1 MNPEPRTLNPEPSA
15 ARRPFALVAAAL
27 LLTAVTATAQETTPQ
42 ALPVD
47 GEPFAGKLV
56 GVDDQWR
63 LTFRD
68 DGQTRQLPAEELVRW
83 GTCVE
88 PTEQPLL
95 VLADGGLLVAEVLT
109 IDAEKLTVESAL
121 FGRLTLPLETV
132 AGVVFQLPPVA
143 ARRDRLLDR
152 VGSAKGDADSVWLL
166 NGDEISGLIEAV
178 QQDTVRVQAD
188 IGPIAIEI
196 ARIAALVF
204 NPDLKQQPEPTDLR
218 AWLGTTDGSRLLATQ
233 LELDDKSLRLTTS
246 AGLIWKTDPGELVWL
261 QPSADRVVYLS
272 DLEPTDYRHEPFL
285 NLSWPYRTDRSV
297 TGTHLRADGR
307 IYFKGLG
314 THSAARLSYRLD
326 ESYERFEAELAIDD
340 STEGH
345 GSVQYRILVDGTEK
359 YASPIV
365 RGNDPPLSVKVE
377 MTGAKRL
384 ELIVDYAEQAD
395 QQDHANW
402 LDARLIRAAEEP

>member
-1 MNPEPRTLNPEPSA
+1 MNSEPRTLNPEPSA
-15 ARRPFALVAAAL
+15 PRRRLASIAIAW
-27 LLTAVTATAQETTPQ
+27 LLTVTTATAQE
-42 ALPVD
+42 AVPVD
-47 GEPFAGKLV
+47 GEPFAGQLV
-56 GVDDQWR
+56 GVDAEWQ

-95 VLADGGLLVAEVLT
+95 VLADGGLLAAEVLA
-109 IDAEKLTVESAL
+109 IDAENLTVDSAL
-121 FGRLTLPLETV
+121 FGRLALPLETV
-132 AGVVFQLPPVA
+132 AGVVFQLPPVP

-152 VGSAKGDADSVWLL
+152 VGTAEGHADSVWLL

-178 QQDTVRVQAD
+178 DEDTVRVQAD
-188 IGPIAIEI
+188 VGPIPIEI

-204 NPDLKQQPEPTDLR
+204 NPDLKQQPKPTGPR
-218 AWLGTTDGSRLLATQ
+218 AWIGTTDGSRLLATQ
-233 LELDDKSLRLTTS
+233 LQLDDKRLRLTTS
-246 AGLIWKTDPGELVWL
+246 AGLTWKTDPGELVWL
-261 QPSADRVVYLS
+261 QPFGGRAVYLS

-285 NLSWPYRTDRSV
+285 NLSWPYQTDRSV

-326 ESYERFEAELAIDD
+326 ESYARFEAELAIDD
-340 STEGH
+340 STESR

-365 RGNDPPLSVKVE
+365 RGSDPPLSVKVE
-377 MTGAKRL
+377 TTDAKRL

-402 LDARLIRAAEEP
+402 LNARLIRAKEEP

>member
-1 MNPEPRTLNPEPSA
+1 MTIACVLI
-15 ARRPFALVAAAL
+15 V
-27 LLTAVTATAQETTPQ
+27 TTATAQETAPQ
-42 ALPVD
+42 AVPVD
-47 GEPFAGKLV
+47 GEPFAGQLV

-68 DGQTRQLPAEELVRW
+68 NGQTRQLPAEELVRW

-95 VLADGGLLVAEVLT
+95 VLADGGLLVAEVLA

-143 ARRDRLLDR
+143 VQRDRLLDR
-152 VGSAKGDADSVWLL
+152 VGSAEGHADSVWLL

-178 QQDTVRVQAD
+178 GQDTVRVQAD

-204 NPDLKQQPEPTDLR
+204 NPDLKQHPEPTDPR
-218 AWLGTTDGSRLLATQ
+218 AWLGTTDGSRLLATR

-246 AGLIWKTDPGELVWL
+246 AGLTWKTDPGELVWL
-261 QPSADRVVYLS
+261 QSLGGRAVYLS

-285 NLSWPYRTDRSV
+285 NLTWPYRTDRSV
-297 TGTHLRADGR
+297 TGTHLRSDGR

-326 ESYERFEAELAIDD
+326 DPYERFEAELAIDD

-345 GSVQYRILVDGTEK
+345 GSVQYRILVDGVEK
-359 YASPIV
+359 YASPII
-365 RGNDPPLSVKVE
+365 RGNDPPLSVKVDT
-377 MTGAKRL
+377 TGAKRL

-402 LDARLIRAAEEP
+402 LDARLIRVADEP

>member
-1 MNPEPRTLNPEPSA
+1 MNPEPPALRC
-15 ARRPFALVAAAL
+15 RFASIAIAWLLVA
-27 LLTAVTATAQETTPQ
+27 TTATAQE
-42 ALPVD
+42 AVPVD
-47 GEPFAGKLV
+47 GEPFAGQLT
-56 GVDDQWR
+56 GVDAQWR

-68 DGQTRQLPAEELVRW
+68 DGQTRQLPAKELVRW
-83 GTCVE
+83 GTCPE

-109 IDAEKLTVESAL
+109 IDAETLTVDSVL

-132 AGVVFQLPPVA
+132 AGVVFQLPPVS

-152 VGSAKGDADSVWLL
+152 VGSAEGHADSVWLL

-178 QQDTVRVQAD
+178 DEDTVRVQAD
-188 IGPIAIEI
+188 IGPISIEI

-204 NPDLKQQPEPTDLR
+204 NPDLKQQPKSTGPR
-218 AWLGTTDGSRLLATQ
+218 AWLGTSDGSRLLATR
-233 LELDDKSLRLTTS
+233 LELDDKRLRLTTS
-246 AGLIWKTDPGELVWL
+246 AALTWKTDPGELVWL
-261 QPSADRVVYLS
+261 QPLGGRAVYLS
-272 DLEPTDYRHEPFL
+272 DLEPTDYRHEPYL
-285 NLSWPYRTDRSV
+285 NLTWPYRTDRSV

-307 IYFKGLG
+307 VYFKGLG
-314 THSAARLSYRLD
+314 THSAAWLSYRLD
-326 ESYERFEAELAIDD
+326 EPYERFEAELAIDD

-345 GSVQYRILVDGTEK
+345 GSVQYRILVDGVEK

-365 RGNDPPLSVKVE
+365 RGNDPPLSVKVD
-377 MTGAKRL
+377 TTDAKRL

-402 LDARLIRAAEEP
+402 LDARLIRATEEP